1 MILFNS
7 LLFCLFVL
15 IILCCSVCL
24 SANLSVLTYVPISK
38 PQYYLIST
46 KHLDKLTWSVN
57 CFHVN
62 LKNTFRFSQGVVIKR
77 TSLFFIYLLLLIC
90 LFFIIHFRS
99 SIWVVVCFFFG
110 KVIWYEKESFI
121 SLFSCFFF
129 LLFK

>member
-7 LLFCLFVL
+7 MLSCLFVL

-24 SANLSVLTYVPISK
+24 SANLSVLTCVPISK

-77 TSLFFIYLLLLIC
+77 TSLFFLNLLLLIC

-99 SIWVVVCFFFG
+99 SIWVVVCLFFG

-121 SLFSCFFF
+121 SLFSFFF
-129 LLFK
+129 TF

>member
-77 TSLFFIYLLLLIC
+77 TSLFF
-90 LFFIIHFRS
+90 FFI
-99 SIWVVVCFFFG
+99 VVNLFIFYYSFSFINLGCCLVFFG

-121 SLFSCFFF
+121 SLFSWFFF

>member
-7 LLFCLFVL
+7 MLFCLFVL

-24 SANLSVLTYVPISK
+24 SANLSVLTCVPISK

-77 TSLFFIYLLLLIC
+77 RLFFILFIVVNLFIFYYSFSFINLGCC
-90 LFFIIHFRS
+90 LF
-99 SIWVVVCFFFG
+99 CFFG

-121 SLFSCFFF
+121 SLFSFFF
-129 LLFK
+129 TF